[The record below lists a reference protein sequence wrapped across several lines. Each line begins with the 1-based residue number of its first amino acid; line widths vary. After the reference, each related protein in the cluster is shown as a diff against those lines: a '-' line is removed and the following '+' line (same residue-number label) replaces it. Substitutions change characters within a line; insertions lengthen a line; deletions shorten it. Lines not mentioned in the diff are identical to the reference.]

1 MDRGGLIHVSDSV
14 FNLFVEIEVV
24 LRSQLRA
31 SSAAASLGLKEKAI
45 AAILTNHSVLEQWSE
60 FSTNWGKEESDKL
73 LQMIVE
79 HWITVRGFSFTSAFM
94 EAYKQKNKKTVE
106 KSKGLRKN
114 LMGKSTKIDDVETE
128 NMDV

>member
-94 EAYKQKNKKTVE
+94 EAYKQKNKKL
-106 KSKGLRKN
+106 LRSPK
-114 LMGKSTKIDDVETE
+114 D
-128 NMDV
+128 

>member
-60 FSTNWGKEESDKL
+60 FSTNWCKEESDKL

>member
-1 MDRGGLIHVSDSV
+1 M
-14 FNLFVEIEVV
+14 
-24 LRSQLRA
+24 
-31 SSAAASLGLKEKAI
+31 LKEKAI

>member
-60 FSTNWGKEESDKL
+60 FTTNWGREESDKL

>member
-60 FSTNWGKEESDKL
+60 FSMNWGKEESDKL